1 MSVNQIYIIYN
12 KFLFVK
18 YKIELKKK
26 KKKKWDLK
34 FKLD

>member
-26 KKKKWDLK
+26 KKSET
-34 FKLD
+34 